1 MSEERLSAAGPLDST
16 HSLYARL
23 RTLPL
28 GSVTLGHGF
37 WSGRQAINHGVSLQH
52 GYRMLE
58 QAGNL
63 HNFRLVTG
71 QAQGDYR
78 GRLFM
83 DENVYKWLE
92 AVAYSLAASPD
103 AALHEMANNVIGLII
118 AAQQPDGYLNTYFTV
133 VEPHRRWTDLD
144 HGHELYCAGHLFQA
158 AIAFHRALGDARL
171 LGVATRLADH
181 IASLFGPDKRD
192 GAPGHPEIEMALVE
206 LYRETGERRY
216 LDLAK
221 FFIDRRGQ
229 GKMRGLG
236 WYGPEYH
243 QDRVPI
249 RAASIME
256 GHAVRALYL
265 MAGVTDLYLETG
277 EKALFEALM
286 RLWQDMTHGK
296 LHVTGG
302 AGARYEGESFGDAY
316 ELPNDQCYCETCAAI
331 ASVMWNWRLL
341 LATGEARFADLME
354 QTLYN
359 GFLSGPALD
368 GTHFFY
374 INPLLSRGGYARA
387 EWYSVACCPPNIMR
401 TLASIGHYMATADTN
416 GLQLHLYH
424 QALITDSARG
434 LILDVETQ
442 YPWQGTVKVLVR
454 ETHGAFWTLGL
465 RIPAW
470 CKDAAIR
477 LNGERVGTSA
487 EAGSYATITRVWQVG
502 DVVELE
508 LPMPVRLLEA
518 HPLIDTTRDAIAI
531 QRGPV
536 LYCLEQ
542 TDHDFDIMAAQID
555 ASVPLSAAW
564 ESDLLGGVMTVTAR
578 GHLLDI
584 GAWGEQVYRPL
595 EDGQELPRQPVTLKA
610 VPYHVWGNRG
620 ANAMRVWIPRAS
632 MA

>member
-1 MSEERLSAAGPLDST
+1 MSDEHMSAAGPLDT
-16 HSLYARL
+16 TRTPHARL

-28 GSVTLGHGF
+28 DGVTLGRGF
-37 WSGRQAINHGVSLQH
+37 WSLRQATNREASLQH

-58 QAGNL
+58 QAGNF

-92 AVAYSLAASPD
+92 AVAYALAASPD
-103 AALHEMANNVIGLII
+103 AALRVMADNAIGLIA

-133 VEPHRRWTDLD
+133 VEPQQRWADLD

-171 LGVATRLADH
+171 LNIATRLADH
-181 IASLFGPDKRD
+181 IASVFGPDKRD

-249 RAASIME
+249 RTASIME

-277 EKALFEALM
+277 EQALFDALM
-286 RLWQDMTHGK
+286 RLWHDMTHGK

-302 AGARYEGESFGDAY
+302 AGARYEGESFGDPY

-341 LATGEARFADLME
+341 LATGEARFADVME
-354 QTLYN
+354 QALYN

-401 TLASIGHYMATADTN
+401 TLASIGHYMATADTD

-424 QALITDSARG
+424 QARVADSARG
-434 LILDVETQ
+434 IALDIETQ
-442 YPWQGTVKVLVR
+442 YPWQGAVKVLVK
-454 ETHGAFWTLGL
+454 ETDGASWTLSL

-470 CKDAAIR
+470 CRDATIR
-477 LNGERVGTSA
+477 VNGAPVSVSA
-487 EAGSYATITRVWQVG
+487 EAGSYATITRAWQAG
-502 DVVELE
+502 DIVELE

-518 HPLIDTTRDAIAI
+518 HPLIDTTRDAVAI

-542 TDHDFDIMAAQID
+542 ADHDFDLMAAQID
-555 ASVPLSAAW
+555 PSASLQAAW
-564 ESDLLGGVMTVTAR
+564 EGDLLGGVMIVTAP
-578 GHLLDI
+578 GYLLDT
-584 GAWGEQVYRPL
+584 GAWGGQVYRPL
-595 EDGQELPRQPVTLKA
+595 ESGKELPRQSVSLRA

-620 ANAMRVWIPRAS
+620 ANAMRVWIPRAGR
-632 MA
+632 